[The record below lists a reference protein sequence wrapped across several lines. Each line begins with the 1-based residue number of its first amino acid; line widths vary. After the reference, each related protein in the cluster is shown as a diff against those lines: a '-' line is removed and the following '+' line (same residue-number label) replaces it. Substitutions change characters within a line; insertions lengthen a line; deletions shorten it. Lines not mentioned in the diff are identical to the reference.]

1 MIKIILLLLALSIT
15 SLASWSKQPNDNL
28 KVELGAVAPNYNF
41 EIKSPA
47 EISSS
52 VIKYQPHSPSK
63 TAVGFS
69 YRNIGASL
77 SSTNPT
83 SDDSNAQLGKT
94 RSTDLQFRFFGKRT
108 YEFFYQTYEGYY
120 IENSADVDNSYS
132 GSSNRIQRPDIKTK
146 NYGFSFYWNI
156 NDKDFSQ
163 AIAYDQMGTQKE
175 SAWGLSWLLHAS
187 QSSIEGDSELVPT
200 SKASAFGQ
208 IASIRH
214 LMRTTLEGGIGIGGI
229 ASFNNFYLAGLLAL
243 GLGTQNISYQDNSQS
258 EGKDNV
264 AGTYVSARL
273 GLGYNGPKNV
283 IGIQLLND
291 AVNTTIL
298 KGQITGTTTEF
309 KLFYAYRFEGINI
322 PPLNYISS
330 WLD

>member
-1 MIKIILLLLALSIT
+1 MMKISILIFCF
-15 SLASWSKQPNDNL
+15 SLHSWATWSKQPDDNL

-47 EISSS
+47 ETSSS
-52 VIKYQPHSPSK
+52 LIKYQPHSPSK
-63 TAVGFS
+63 TALGFS
-69 YRNIGASL
+69 YRNIGASV
-77 SSTNPT
+77 SSSNPT
-83 SDDSNAQLGKT
+83 SDDSNIQQGKT
-94 RSTDLQFRFFGKRT
+94 KSTDLQFRFFGKRT
-108 YEFFYQTYEGYY
+108 YEFFYQSYEGYY
-120 IENSADVDNSYS
+120 IENSADVDATYS
-132 GSSNRIQRPDIKTK
+132 GSSNKILRPDIKTK
-146 NYGFSFYWNI
+146 NYGFNFYWNI

-163 AIAYDQMGTQKE
+163 AIAYDQMGTQKQ

-200 SKASAFGQ
+200 SKASSFGQ
-208 IASIRH
+208 IATIKH
-214 LMRTTLEGGIGIGGI
+214 IMRTSLAGGVGIGGI
-229 ASFNNFYLAGLLAL
+229 ASWNNLYLAGLLAL
-243 GLGTQNISYQDNSQS
+243 GLGTQNISYQDNTQV

-309 KLFYAYRFEGINI
+309 KLFYAYRFDGVNI